1 MRKLPIAL
9 TAFAVSLLAACS
21 SGGEA
26 GANGGALFVRS
37 CSLGCSDGSSGAQV
51 SCQVTN
57 TVQNTEIS
65 VLFTEPVD
73 IGTVSASSF
82 RVVNVDNGTTPVGEY
97 FLDPANPNRVV
108 YRPALTFD
116 LNGNPSFGFDPNTA
130 YGITIP
136 GELQGDTGPFIRSA
150 TGRANQSRLQCTI
163 LTTDQVTDPV
173 PGDPLVEIYADYV
186 EYDAGGAQTGINRV
200 ANAFGFFDQFG
211 TDGLADN
218 LVNGGAE
225 VRDVLRTGTVY
236 ILFKDVMN
244 PATLANPITQT
255 APFVTIRTDP
265 DGDLADASDRLP
277 PVAGS
282 YRVSV
287 DTERLETLLSFT
299 PATSFLSAG
308 GGAPANPRRMAVD
321 IPTACL
327 DLTGNPA
334 RPANGGGVSGFVT
347 EEGTVTPIVMPGGGE
362 GFNNNAGENGPES
375 GAIWG
380 TNNRLATDLGGGSG
394 RLGSLVVAVGETL
407 TLNTDSQDFPLG
419 VVTNLIG
426 NANMA
431 GDFPT
436 AITVTDGVFEFSSLT
451 VQPGGILKFV
461 GSNPA
466 RVLVRGELDITAG
479 ALVDLSGA
487 GGGVHDSTTAQ
498 PEVDLAG
505 GFSAPPAGAG
515 AGGFGGDR
523 HDFDPVGLNPSVF
536 IAIGGV
542 DIPEGVADDQDGRDG
557 GGLGGG
563 VVAAGTGGAA
573 HPLNYP
579 SEDTLALAPLV
590 GLGSHGAG
598 AAFPFTATF
607 NNGFPD
613 GCHVLVVGTAG
624 SGGGYAI
631 NGTDA
636 VSDAPDPAS
645 TLPLGNFNN
654 GLANAGGVA
663 PALAA
668 PDENNAGYTQ
678 RTLDWSQ
685 GFLLGGSGGG
695 GGGLHPYN
703 TRSNLGFNQTCPN
716 PLNDSILY
724 AVWADHSGARGGDG
738 GGALHLAAGKRIRIN
753 GNIDLSG
760 GDGGSSTGGSALDP
774 GRFAMPGGGGSGGAL
789 RVQAPVIQISPASN
803 RIDVSGGSGG
813 AGSWAANI
821 FGGDGS
827 MGLVRIESKDS
838 VIAHEDISESISP
851 YLGDGMAPFDAVD
864 KSLDFLSVDSGGL
877 VAQTQRPDSICASVS
892 CWLELPGGFST
903 VDFAEDDINGPGW
916 DMDVIWQ
923 PAAVEMNVPYR
934 ANSATFGATG
944 FEGAFGNI
952 LGGTGVPGSPIV
964 IRFQGARVGG
974 ALNNPCNVPLSGGSS
989 EIIPGS
995 LTTWVDH
1002 PAKLN
1007 GSGVNIIRYTIMF
1020 DNTDD
1025 AGNADTPGL
1034 TLDMVKGITNLTIR
1048 ADAE

>member
-37 CSLGCSDGSSGAQV
+37 CSLGCSDGSSGSQI

-73 IGTVSASSF
+73 IATVSASSF

-97 FLDPANPNRVV
+97 FLDPANSHRVV

-116 LNGNPSFGFDPNTA
+116 LNGNPSFGFDPNSA

-136 GELQGDTGPFIRSA
+136 GELQGDSGPFIRSA

-173 PGDPLVEIYADYV
+173 PGEPIVEIYASYYERD
-186 EYDAGGAQTGINRV
+186 GMGNLTGTLNEV
-200 ANAFGFFDQFG
+200 ANAFGFFDHFG
-211 TDGLADN
+211 TDGLDDN

-225 VRDVLRTGTVY
+225 VRDVSRTGTVY
-236 ILFKDVMN
+236 MLFKDVMN

-277 PVAGS
+277 AVAGS

-308 GGAPANPRRMAVD
+308 GGAPLNPRRMAVD

-327 DLTGNPA
+327 DLVGNSA

-347 EEGTVTPIVMPGGGE
+347 EEGMVTPIVIPNGGE
-362 GFNNNAGENGPES
+362 GFVNNAGENGTES
-375 GAIWG
+375 GALWG
-380 TNNRLATDLGGGSG
+380 QNNRLATDLGGGSG
-394 RLGSLVVAVGETL
+394 RLGELVIGVGETL
-407 TLNTDSQDFPLG
+407 TLNTDSQNFPLG
-419 VVTNLIG
+419 LVSNVIG

-436 AITVTDGVFEFSSLT
+436 SISVTDGVFEFSSLT
-451 VQPGGILKFV
+451 IQPGGILKLV
-461 GSNPA
+461 GDNPA
-466 RVLVRGELDITAG
+466 RILVRGELDITAG

-487 GGGVHDSTTAQ
+487 GGGVHDSTTEQ
-498 PEVDLAG
+498 PEVAFG
-505 GFSAPPAGAG
+505 PGFPVPPAGAG
-515 AGGFGGDR
+515 AGGWGGDR
-523 HDFDPVGLNPSVF
+523 WDFDQVGINPNVF

-542 DIPEGVADDQDGRDG
+542 DISEAVAEINDGRDG

-563 VVAAGTGGAA
+563 VGSRGLGGPAT
-573 HPLNYP
+573 PMNFP
-579 SEDTLALAPLV
+579 SEDTLDLAPLA

-598 AAFPFTATF
+598 AAFPFTNTF
-607 NNGFPD
+607 NSGFPN
-613 GCHVLVVGTAG
+613 GCHVLAIGTAG
-624 SGGGYAI
+624 SGGGYAMD
-631 NGTDA
+631 GGDA
-636 VSDAPDPAS
+636 VSIAPDPNS
-645 TLPLGNFNN
+645 TLPLGAFND
-654 GLANAGGVA
+654 GQANPGGVA
-663 PALAA
+663 PALVM
-668 PDENNAGYTQ
+668 PDEGNLNYAQ
-678 RTLDWSQ
+678 RTLDWTQ

-695 GGGLHPYN
+695 GGGLHPYD
-703 TRSNLGFNQTCPN
+703 TRSNLGFNQSCPN
-716 PLNDSILY
+716 PLDDSISY
-724 AVWADHSGARGGDG
+724 AVWRDHSGGRGGDG
-738 GGALHLAAGKRIRIN
+738 GGALHLAAGKRVRIN
-753 GNIDLSG
+753 GIIDLSG
-760 GDGGSSTGGSALDP
+760 GAGQSSTGGSAVDP

-789 RVQAPVIQISPASN
+789 RVQAPVVQISPVAG
-803 RIDVSGGSGG
+803 RIAVDGGAGG
-813 AGSWAANI
+813 AGSWSPTV

-827 MGLVRIESKDS
+827 MGLVRIETG
-838 VIAHEDISESISP
+838 VTVLAHEDAAPSISP
-851 YLGDGMAPFDAVD
+851 FLGDGMAPFDNLD
-864 KSLDFLSVDSGGL
+864 KSLDFLSVDSGGFT
-877 VAQTQRPDSICASVS
+877 AQTQRPDSICASVS
-892 CWLELPGGFST
+892 CWVELPGGFST
-903 VDFAEDDINGPGW
+903 VQFSEDDVMGPGW

-923 PAAVEMNVPYR
+923 PAAMETNEPFR
-934 ANSATFGATG
+934 ASSATFGATG

-952 LGGTGVPGSPIV
+952 LGEAGLPGSPIV
-964 IRFQGARVGG
+964 VRFQGARVGA
-974 ALNNPCNVPLSGGSS
+974 ALANPCNVALSGGSS

-1025 AGNADTPGL
+1025 AGNGDTPGL
-1034 TLDMVKGITNLTIR
+1034 TLDSVKG
-1048 ADAE
+1048 